1 MLGSDYEGRGLV
13 PGFVAS
19 WLTTVSR
26 GVHAQAPFLAYG
38 TDWLAFAHFAIAIAF
53 LGALRDPVRNRWLF
67 RYGLILCVLVPPWAF
82 VFGSLRGIPWWWRL
96 VDSSFGLLGALP
108 LWACARWVSELEAPG
123 RDRTF

>member
-1 MLGSDYEGRGLV
+1 MRHDAPASSTSLRRRIRYATVLFLLGLLASGTTAIPIRAECELGSRVLGSDYEGRGLV

-53 LGALRDPVRNRWLF
+53 LGA
-67 RYGLILCVLVPPWAF
+67 
-82 VFGSLRGIPWWWRL
+82 
-96 VDSSFGLLGALP
+96 
-108 LWACARWVSELEAPG
+108 
-123 RDRTF
+123 